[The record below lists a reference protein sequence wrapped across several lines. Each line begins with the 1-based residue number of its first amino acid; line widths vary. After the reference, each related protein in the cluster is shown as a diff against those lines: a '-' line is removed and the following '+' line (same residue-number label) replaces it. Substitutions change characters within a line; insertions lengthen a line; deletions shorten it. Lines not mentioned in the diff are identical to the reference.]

1 MVSWVAKSDDLLP
14 PMVSPGNVRA
24 VNASLTLRERLNIS
38 RLALAHPRLTVIA
51 WVLVAI
57 AGVAA
62 YSRLRLALFPDVT
75 FPLVVITV
83 DAPGLS
89 PQQGETA
96 LTLPIEQRM
105 QALRDLK
112 SLESTTSPGKAVI
125 AAEFEVGVSLREA
138 RRRVDS
144 ALAGLELPGGVTPQ
158 TRPIDINESPVVTY
172 VLVGEYRT
180 PAQLMGTALGTFLPA
195 IEKVPGVLHV
205 IPLGVDPGAVAALG
219 ETAVDT
225 ALPHTVVW
233 LNGQQGVALEV
244 VKDAGANTIEV
255 VGQVESVVRR
265 LQWDNQDL
273 HAVPAVTQA
282 DFIRGSTGATMDAL
296 WLAVALS
303 VLVIFPFLRS
313 WTATAISALAIP
325 ISLLGTFV
333 VMKVA
338 GFGLETLTLL
348 ALALVIGIIV
358 DDAIVDVE
366 NIQRHI
372 DRGDPPHVAAIA
384 ATDEI
389 GLTVTAAT
397 LTIVAVFLP
406 VGLMGGVTG
415 IFFRPF
421 GLTIS
426 AAVLTSLLV
435 ARTLSPLL
443 SSWWLR
449 PARHDNA
456 AAGQGRWT
464 RFAEHYRNLLSWS
477 LAHRTVVVLL
487 AVLSL
492 VAGIAIIPLIPKGFI
507 PRFDR
512 GEFLVVITAPRG
524 TSLDSTNALAWRA
537 AEFVRRDP
545 GVSGVFAVAGNAAG
559 DHDRAVLHVRVREG
573 RGHSTRDVR
582 ERVRRG
588 LPAERGTDLSVQDV
602 PLLAVIAQKPLQLAL
617 VGTDRAALAVG
628 AGRAADHLRTL
639 PGVADVRVTGIPD
652 SSSRETLERRGGLPA
667 AHVNANLVGG
677 YPIGAATRE
686 IERVAPS
693 LLPPGVSLAL
703 GGESAQAADVFG
715 QFAFSLGL
723 ATLCVVA
730 VLWFLFRSW
739 QDPLAIALSLP
750 LSGVG
755 AMLGLFVS
763 RTDFGMTSLLGL
775 IFLLGL
781 VNKNAILLVD
791 HANQL
796 RRGGMSLRDAILSAG
811 PIRLRPI
818 LMTTSATILGMMPI
832 ALGFGA
838 GAELRAPMAIAIIG
852 GLVTSTVLSLVV
864 VPVVYAI
871 LDRVHP
877 RFGEA
882 RRSGAG
888 GP

>member
-1 MVSWVAKSDDLLP
+1 MKLSD
-14 PMVSPGNVRA
+14 A
-24 VNASLTLRERLNIS
+24 TTLRERLNIS
-38 RLALAHPRLTVIA
+38 RLALTHPRATIA
-51 WVLVAI
+51 AWLLVAM
-57 AGVAA
+57 AGVWA

-89 PQQGETA
+89 PQEAEAGV
-96 LTLPIEQRM
+96 TLPIEQRM
-105 QALRDLK
+105 HGLRDLK
-112 SLESTTSPGKAVI
+112 SLESTTQPGKALI
-125 AAEFEVGVSLREA
+125 AVEFEVGVSLREA
-138 RRRVDS
+138 HRRVDS
-144 ALAGLELPGGVTPQ
+144 ALAGLALPGGGVPN

-180 PAQLMGTALGTFLPA
+180 PAQLMGSALGTFLPA
-195 IEKVPGVLHV
+195 IEKVPGVLRV
-205 IPLGVDPGAVAALG
+205 VPLGVDPEAVAALG
-219 ETAVDT
+219 ATTVDT
-225 ALPHTVVW
+225 ALPHTVAW

-244 VKDAGANTIEV
+244 VKEAGANTIEV
-255 VGQVESVVRR
+255 VRQVDSVVRR
-265 LQWDNQDL
+265 LQWDNQDI

-282 DFIRGSTGATMDAL
+282 DFIRGSTRATMDAL
-296 WLAVALS
+296 WLAVTLS

-313 WTATAISALAIP
+313 WKATAISALAIP

-333 VMKVA
+333 VMKLA

-372 DRGDPPHVAAIA
+372 DRGDPPNVAAIA

-426 AAVLTSLLV
+426 AAVVTSLLV

-443 SSWWLR
+443 SAWWLR
-449 PARHDNA
+449 PSRPAHPGGNE
-456 AAGQGRWT
+456 AGQAGCP
-464 RFAEHYRNLLSWS
+464 RFAARYRDVLSWS
-477 LAHRTVVVLL
+477 LAHRWVVVLL

-492 VAGIAIIPLIPKGFI
+492 AAGVAIIPLIPKGFI

-512 GEFLVVITAPRG
+512 SEFLVVVTAPRG
-524 TSLDSTNALAWRA
+524 TSLDSTNAITWRVS
-537 AEFVRRDP
+537 EFIRADS
-545 GVSGVFAVAGNAAG
+545 GVADVFAVAGTAAG
-559 DHDRAVLHVRVREG
+559 DPDRAILHVRVRDE
-573 RGHSTRDVR
+573 RGISTRDVR
-582 ERVRRG
+582 ERIRQR
-588 LPAERGTDLSVQDV
+588 LPAEQGTDLSVQDV
-602 PLLAVIAQKPLQLAL
+602 PLLAIIAQKPLQLAL
-617 VGTDRAALAVG
+617 VGEDRAALAIG
-628 AGRAADHLRTL
+628 ARRVADHLRML
-639 PGVADVRVTGIPD
+639 PGVADVRVTGVPD
-652 SSSRETLERRGGLPA
+652 SGSRETLERKAGRPA

-715 QFAFSLGL
+715 QFTVSLGL

-739 QDPLAIALSLP
+739 QDPLVIALSLP
-750 LSGVG
+750 LSAVG
-755 AMLGLFVS
+755 AMLGLFIS

-775 IFLLGL
+775 IFLFGL

-796 RRGGMSLRDAILSAG
+796 RASGMSLREAILAAG

-818 LMTTSATILGMMPI
+818 LMTTCATILGMLPI

-838 GAELRAPMAIAIIG
+838 GAELRAPMAVAIIG

-871 LDRVHP
+871 FDRIHP
-877 RFGEA
+877 RFLEA
-882 RRSGAG
+882 RGRA
-888 GP
+888 PHP

>member
-1 MVSWVAKSDDLLP
+1 MKLSTAT
-14 PMVSPGNVRA
+14 
-24 VNASLTLRERLNIS
+24 TLRERLNIS
-38 RLALAHPRLTVIA
+38 RLALAHPRATIA
-51 WVLVAI
+51 VWALVAI
-57 AGVAA
+57 AGLWA
-62 YSRLRLALFPDVT
+62 YPHLRLALFPDVT
-75 FPLVVITV
+75 FPLVVVTAA
-83 DAPGLS
+83 APGLS
-89 PQQGETA
+89 PQEA
-96 LTLPIEQRM
+96 EADLTLPIEQRM
-105 QALRDLK
+105 HGLRDLK
-112 SLESTTSPGKAVI
+112 RLESTSSPGKALV
-125 AAEFEVGVSLREA
+125 AVEFEVGVSLREA
-138 RRRVDS
+138 RHRVDS
-144 ALAGLELPGGVTPQ
+144 ALAGIQLAGGVVPG
-158 TRPIDINESPVVTY
+158 TRPIDINESPVITY

-205 IPLGVDPGAVAALG
+205 VPLGVDPDAVAKLG
-219 ETAVDT
+219 DTAVDT
-225 ALPHTVVW
+225 ALPHTVAW

-244 VKDAGANTIEV
+244 VKEAGANTIEV
-255 VGQVESVVRR
+255 VRQVDSVVRR
-265 LQWDNQDL
+265 LQWLNQDL

-282 DFIRGSTGATMDAL
+282 DFIRGSTRATTDAL

-303 VLVIFPFLRS
+303 ILVIFPFLRS
-313 WTATAISALAIP
+313 WKATGITALAIP

-333 VMKVA
+333 VMKLA

-372 DRGDPPHVAAIA
+372 DRGDPPHVAALA

-426 AAVLTSLLV
+426 AAVVTSLLV

-443 SSWWLR
+443 SAWWLR
-449 PARHDNA
+449 PARPKTA
-456 AAGQGRWT
+456 EPEKAGWP
-464 RFAEHYRNLLSWS
+464 RFAALYRDLLAWS
-477 LAHRTVVVLL
+477 LGHRTIVVLL
-487 AVLSL
+487 ALLSL
-492 VAGIAIIPLIPKGFI
+492 VAGVAIIPLIPKGFI

-512 GEFLVVITAPRG
+512 SDFLVVVSAPRG
-524 TSLDSTNALAWRA
+524 TSLDSTNAITWRVSD
-537 AEFVRRDP
+537 FVRRDP
-545 GVSGVFAVAGNAAG
+545 GVAEVFAVAGTAGG
-559 DHDRAVLHVRVREG
+559 DHDRAILHVRVRHG
-573 RGHSTRDVR
+573 RGVSTRDVR
-582 ERVRRG
+582 ERIRRR
-588 LPAERGTDLSVQDV
+588 LPAEPGTDLSVQDV
-602 PLLAVIAQKPLQLAL
+602 PLLAIIAQKPLQLAL
-617 VGTDRAALAVG
+617 VGDDRAALALG
-628 AGRAADHLRTL
+628 AQRAGDHLRTL
-639 PGVADVRVTGIPD
+639 PGVSDVRVTGIPD
-652 SSSRETLERRGGLPA
+652 SSSHETLERKGGRPA
-667 AHVNANLVGG
+667 AHLNANLVGG
-677 YPIGAATRE
+677 YSIGAATHE
-686 IERVAPS
+686 VERAAPD

-715 QFAFSLGL
+715 QFAISLGL

-739 QDPLAIALSLP
+739 QDPLVIALSLP

-755 AMLGLFVS
+755 AMLGLFIS
-763 RTDFGMTSLLGL
+763 RTDFGMASLLGL

-796 RRGGMSLRDAILSAG
+796 RSGGMTMREAILAAG

-818 LMTTSATILGMMPI
+818 LMTTSATILGMLPI
-832 ALGFGA
+832 ALGFGE
-838 GAELRAPMAIAIIG
+838 GAELRAPMAVAIIG

-871 LDRVHP
+871 FDRIHP
-877 RFGEA
+877 RFQEA
-882 RRSGAG
+882 RSRH
-888 GP
+888 PRV

>member
-1 MVSWVAKSDDLLP
+1 MKLSD
-14 PMVSPGNVRA
+14 
-24 VNASLTLRERLNIS
+24 ASTLRERLNIS
-38 RLALAHPRLTVIA
+38 RLALKHPRTTIVA
-51 WVLVAI
+51 WLLVAAI
-57 AGVAA
+57 GAWA
-62 YSRLRLALFPDVT
+62 YSHLRLALFPDVT
-75 FPLVVITV
+75 FTLVVVTA

-89 PQQGETA
+89 PQDAEVA
-96 LTLPIEQRM
+96 VTLPIEQRM
-105 QALRDLK
+105 QGLRDLK
-112 SLESTTSPGKAVI
+112 RLESTTSQGRALVAV
-125 AAEFEVGVSLREA
+125 EFEVGVSLREA

-144 ALAGLELPGGVTPQ
+144 ALTGLDLPGGVMPA

-195 IEKVPGVLHV
+195 IEKVPGVLRV
-205 IPLGVDPGAVAALG
+205 VPLGIDPEAVAALG
-219 ETAVDT
+219 ATTVDT
-225 ALPHTVVW
+225 ALPHTVAW
-233 LNGQQGVALEV
+233 LNGRQGVALEV
-244 VKDAGANTIEV
+244 VKEAGANTIEV
-255 VGQVESVVRR
+255 VRQVDSVVGR
-265 LQWDNQDL
+265 LQWDNQDI

-282 DFIRGSTGATMDAL
+282 DFIRDSTRATMDAL

-303 VLVIFPFLRS
+303 ALVIFPFLRS
-313 WTATAISALAIP
+313 WKATAISALAIP

-333 VMKVA
+333 VMKLA

-426 AAVLTSLLV
+426 AAVVTSLLV

-449 PARHDNA
+449 PAPEARA
-456 AAGQGRWT
+456 TPGEGRWS
-464 RFAEHYRNLLSWS
+464 RFAARYRDLLSWS

-487 AVLSL
+487 AMLSL
-492 VAGIAIIPLIPKGFI
+492 VAGVAIIPLIPKGFI

-512 GEFLVVITAPRG
+512 DEFLVVITAPRG
-524 TSLDSTNALAWRA
+524 TSLEVTSAITWRVS
-537 AEFVRRDP
+537 EFIRAD
-545 GVSGVFAVAGNAAG
+545 SGVAGVFSVAGTAAG
-559 DHDRAVLHVRVREG
+559 DHDRAILHVRVRDQG
-573 RGHSTRDVR
+573 GISLRDVR
-582 ERVRRG
+582 ERIRQR
-588 LPAERGTDLSVQDV
+588 LPAEPGTDLSVQDV

-617 VGTDRAALAVG
+617 VGQDRAALAVG
-628 AGRAADHLRTL
+628 ARKVAGHLRGL
-639 PGVADVRVTGIPD
+639 PGVADVRVTGVPD
-652 SSSRETLERRGGLPA
+652 SGGRETLERKGGLPA
-667 AHVNANLVGG
+667 AHVDANLVGG

-686 IERVAPS
+686 VERVAPA
-693 LLPPGVSLAL
+693 LLPSGVSLAL

-715 QFAFSLGL
+715 QFAVSLGL

-739 QDPLAIALSLP
+739 QDPLVIALSLP
-750 LSGVG
+750 LSGIG
-755 AMLGLFVS
+755 AMLGLFIS
-763 RTDFGMTSLLGL
+763 RTDFGMTSLMGL

-796 RRGGMSLRDAILSAG
+796 RAGGLGLREAILAAG

-818 LMTTSATILGMMPI
+818 LMTTCATILGMLPI

-838 GAELRAPMAIAIIG
+838 GAEMRAPMAVAIIG
-852 GLVTSTVLSLVV
+852 GLVTSTALSLVV

-871 LDRVHP
+871 FDRIHP
-877 RFGEA
+877 RFLEA
-882 RRSGAG
+882 RG
-888 GP
+888 GIPPR

>member
-1 MVSWVAKSDDLLP
+1 MKP
-14 PMVSPGNVRA
+14 PSP
-24 VNASLTLRERLNIS
+24 SLRERLNIS
-38 RLALAHPRLTVIA
+38 RLALAHPRRTVVV
-51 WVLVAI
+51 WVLVSL
-57 AGVAA
+57 AGLVA
-62 YSRLRLALFPDVT
+62 YSQLSLALFPDVT
-75 FPLVVITV
+75 FPLVVITA
-83 DAPGLS
+83 DAPGLA
-89 PQQGETA
+89 PAAAEEA
-96 LTLPIEQRM
+96 VTLPLERRITT
-105 QALRDLK
+105 LRELK
-112 SLESTTSPGKAVI
+112 RLESSTSAGKVVI
-125 AAEFEVGVSLREA
+125 EAEFEVGVSLREA

-144 ALAGLELPGGVTPQ
+144 ALAGIVLPGGARPA

-172 VLVGEYRT
+172 VIVGEYRS

-195 IEKVPGVLHV
+195 IEKVPGVLRV
-205 IPLGVDPGAVAALG
+205 VPLGVDPQAVAKLG

-225 ALPHTVVW
+225 ALPHTVAW

-244 VKDAGANTIEV
+244 VKEAGANTIEV
-255 VGQVESVVRR
+255 VRQVDSVVRR
-265 LQWDNQDL
+265 LQWDNQDI

-282 DFIRGSTGATMDAL
+282 DFIRGSTRATTDAL

-313 WTATAISALAIP
+313 WKATAISAVAIP

-333 VMKVA
+333 VMWLA

-372 DRGDPPHVAAIA
+372 DRGDPPREAAIS
-384 ATDEI
+384 ATNEI

-406 VGLMGGVTG
+406 VGMMGGVVG

-421 GLTIS
+421 GLTVS

-449 PARHDNA
+449 PARHD
-456 AAGQGRWT
+456 AGDERGGWSQ
-464 RFAEHYRNLLSWS
+464 FAERYRDLLAWS
-477 LAHRTVVVLL
+477 LDHRIVVVLL
-487 AVLSL
+487 ALLSL
-492 VAGIAIIPLIPKGFI
+492 AAGVAIIPVIPKGFI

-512 GEFLVVITAPRG
+512 SDFLVVVTAPRG
-524 TSLDSTNALAWRA
+524 TSLDSTGAIAWRVS
-537 AEFVRRDP
+537 EFVRRDP
-545 GVSGVFAVAGNAAG
+545 GVAEVFSVAGTAAG
-559 DHDRAVLHVRVREG
+559 DHDRALIYVHVRGG
-573 RGHSTRDVR
+573 RGVSTREVR
-582 ERVRRG
+582 ERIRRR

-602 PLLAVIAQKPLQLAL
+602 PLLAIIAQKPLQLAL
-617 VGTDRAALAVG
+617 VGDDRSALAVG
-628 AGRAADHLRTL
+628 ATRAADHLRAL
-639 PGVADVRVTGIPD
+639 PGVADVRVTGIAD
-652 SSSRETLERRGGLPA
+652 SGSRETLDRKGGRPA
-667 AHVNANLVGG
+667 AHLNANLVGG

-686 IERVAPS
+686 IERAAPS

-703 GGESAQAADVFG
+703 GGESAQAVDVFG
-715 QFAFSLGL
+715 QFAISLGL
-723 ATLCVVA
+723 ATLCVMV

-739 QDPLAIALSLP
+739 QDPLVIALSLP

-763 RTDFGMTSLLGL
+763 HTDFGMASLLGL

-796 RRGGMSLRDAILSAG
+796 RQGGMPLRNAILAAG

-818 LMTTSATILGMMPI
+818 LMTTFATILGMLPI
-832 ALGFGA
+832 ALGFGT
-838 GAELRAPMAIAIIG
+838 GAELRAPMAVAIIG

-871 LDRVHP
+871 FDRLHP
-877 RFGEA
+877 RFLDA
-882 RRSGAG
+882 RSRRSQV
-888 GP
+888 

>member
-1 MVSWVAKSDDLLP
+1 MD
-14 PMVSPGNVRA
+14 GRVRA
-24 VNASLTLRERLNIS
+24 VKPPPSSLRERLNIS
-38 RLALAHPRLTVIA
+38 RLALAHPSLTVVG
-51 WVLVAI
+51 WVLVAL
-57 AGVAA
+57 AGAVA
-62 YSRLRLALFPDVT
+62 YGQLRLALFPDVT
-75 FPLVVITV
+75 FPLVVITAE
-83 DAPGLS
+83 APGLA
-89 PQQGETA
+89 PAEAEQA
-96 LTLPIEQRM
+96 LTLPVERRVQG
-105 QALRDLK
+105 LRDLK
-112 SLESTTSPGKAVI
+112 SLESTTSPGRVVI
-125 AAEFEVGVSLREA
+125 AAEFEVGVTLREA

-144 ALAGLELPGGVTPQ
+144 ALGGLELPGGARPA

-195 IEKVPGVLHV
+195 IEKVPGVLRV
-205 IPLGVDPGAVAALG
+205 VPLGVDPEAVAKLG
-219 ETAVDT
+219 DTAVDT
-225 ALPHTVVW
+225 ALPHTVAW
-233 LNGQQGVALEV
+233 LDGQQGVALEV
-244 VKDAGANTIEV
+244 VKEAGANTIEV
-255 VGQVESVVRR
+255 VRQVDSVVRR
-265 LQWDNQDL
+265 LQWDNQDI

-282 DFIRGSTGATMDAL
+282 DFIRGSTRATTDAL
-296 WLAVALS
+296 WLAVGLS

-313 WTATAISALAIP
+313 WKATAISAVAIP

-333 VMKVA
+333 VMRLA

-372 DRGDPPHVAAIA
+372 DRGDPPREAAIA

-426 AAVLTSLLV
+426 AAVVTSLLV

-449 PARHDNA
+449 PAGRGA
-456 AAGQGRWT
+456 EGEKGRWP
-464 RFAEHYRNLLSWS
+464 RFAARYRDLLSWS
-477 LAHRTVVVLL
+477 LEHRTVVVLL
-487 AVLSL
+487 ALLSL
-492 VAGIAIIPLIPKGFI
+492 AAGVAIIPLIPKGFI

-512 GEFLVVITAPRG
+512 SDFLVVITAPRG
-524 TSLDSTNALAWRA
+524 TSLDSTNALTWRVS
-537 AEFVRRDP
+537 EFVRGDP
-545 GVSGVFAVAGNAAG
+545 GVSEVFAVAGNAAG
-559 DHDRAVLHVRVREG
+559 DHDRAMLYVHVRDG
-573 RGHSTRDVR
+573 RGVSTRDVR
-582 ERVRRG
+582 ERIRRR

-602 PLLAVIAQKPLQLAL
+602 PLLAIIAQKPLQLAL
-617 VGTDRAALAVG
+617 VGDDRAALALG

-639 PGVADVRVTGIPD
+639 PGVADVRVTGVAD
-652 SSSRETLERRGGLPA
+652 STSRETLERKDGKPA
-667 AHVNANLVGG
+667 AHLNANLVGG

-693 LLPPGVSLAL
+693 LLPPGVELAL

-715 QFAFSLGL
+715 QFALSLGL

-739 QDPLAIALSLP
+739 QDPLVIALSLP

-763 RTDFGMTSLLGL
+763 RTDFGMASLLGF

-796 RRGGMSLRDAILSAG
+796 RSNGMTMRDAILSAG

-818 LMTTSATILGMMPI
+818 LMTTSATILGMLPI
-832 ALGFGA
+832 ALGFGE
-838 GAELRAPMAIAIIG
+838 GAELRAPMAVAIIG

-871 LDRVHP
+871 FDRVHP
-877 RFGEA
+877 RFQEA
-882 RRSGAG
+882 TRWA
-888 GP
+888 P

>member
-1 MVSWVAKSDDLLP
+1 MKLP
-14 PMVSPGNVRA
+14 PTS
-24 VNASLTLRERLNIS
+24 LRERLNIS

-51 WVLVAI
+51 WALVAM
-57 AGVAA
+57 AGVVA
-62 YSRLRLALFPDVT
+62 YGRLRLALFPDVT
-75 FPLVVITV
+75 FPVVVITA
-83 DAPGLS
+83 DAPAPAPS
-89 PQQGETA
+89 ETETA
-96 LTLPIEQRM
+96 LALPIERRING
-105 QALRDLK
+105 LRDLK
-112 SLESTTSPGKAVI
+112 SLQTTTSAGKTLV
-125 AAEFEVGVSLREA
+125 AAEFEVGVALREA

-144 ALAGLELPGGVTPQ
+144 ALIGIELPGGVTPK
-158 TRPIDINESPVVTY
+158 TRSIDINESPVVTY

-195 IEKVPGVLHV
+195 LEKVPGVLHV
-205 IPLGVDPGAVAALG
+205 VPLGIDPEAVARLG

-225 ALPHTVVW
+225 ALPHTVAW

-244 VKDAGANTIEV
+244 VKEAGANTIEV
-255 VGQVESVVRR
+255 VRLVDSVVRR
-265 LQWDNQDL
+265 LQWDNQDI

-282 DFIRGSTGATMDAL
+282 DFIRGSTRATMDAL
-296 WLAVALS
+296 GLAVGLS

-313 WTATAISALAIP
+313 WKATAITALAIP

-333 VMKVA
+333 VMQLA

-366 NIQRHI
+366 NIQRHL

-406 VGLMGGVTG
+406 VGFMGGVVG

-426 AAVLTSLLV
+426 AAVVTSLLV

-449 PARHDNA
+449 PARREGTGA
-456 AAGQGRWT
+456 EQAGWP
-464 RFAEHYRNLLSWS
+464 RFAALYRDLLSWS
-477 LAHRTVVVLL
+477 LEHRAVVVLL
-487 AVLSL
+487 ALLSL
-492 VAGIAIIPLIPKGFI
+492 VAGLGIIPLIPKGFI

-512 GEFLVVITAPRG
+512 SEFLVVITAPSG
-524 TSLDSTNALAWRA
+524 TSLDSTNALTWRVSD
-537 AEFVRRDP
+537 FVRRDP
-545 GVSGVFAVAGNAAG
+545 GVADVFAVAGNAAG
-559 DHDRAVLHVRVREG
+559 DHDRAILHVRVRDG
-573 RGHSTRDVR
+573 RGISTREVR
-582 ERVRRG
+582 ERIRRR
-588 LPAERGTDLSVQDV
+588 LPAERGTDLSVQDI

-628 AGRAADHLRTL
+628 AERAADHLGTL

-652 SSSRETLERRGGLPA
+652 STGRETLERRGGLPA
-667 AHVNANLVGG
+667 AYVNANLVGG

-693 LLPPGVSLAL
+693 LFPPGVSLAL

-715 QFAFSLGL
+715 QFTLSLGL

-739 QDPLAIALSLP
+739 QDPLVIALSLP

-796 RRGGMSLRDAILSAG
+796 RGRGMSLRDAILAAG

-818 LMTTSATILGMMPI
+818 LMTTSATILGMLPV
-832 ALGFGA
+832 ALGFGT
-838 GAELRAPMAIAIIG
+838 GAELRAPMAVAIIG

-871 LDRVHP
+871 FDQIHP
-877 RFGEA
+877 RFLEA
-882 RRSGAG
+882 RSG
-888 GP
+888 PPPR

>member
-1 MVSWVAKSDDLLP
+1 M
-14 PMVSPGNVRA
+14 SPGGWTRAGMDGRVRA
-24 VNASLTLRERLNIS
+24 VKPPSTSLRERLNIS
-38 RLALAHPRLTVIA
+38 RLALAHPRLTVVA
-51 WVLVAI
+51 WIVVAI
-57 AGVAA
+57 AGVVA
-62 YSRLRLALFPDVT
+62 YGQLRLALFPDVT
-75 FPLVVITV
+75 FPLVVITTDV
-83 DAPGLS
+83 PGME
-89 PQQGETA
+89 PAGIERTV
-96 LTLPIEQRM
+96 TLPIEQRL
-105 QALRDLK
+105 QGLRDLK
-112 SLESTTSPGKAVI
+112 SLESTSSPARAVV

-138 RRRVDS
+138 SRRVDS
-144 ALAGLELPGGVTPQ
+144 ALSGIDLPGGTQPR

-172 VLVGEYRT
+172 VLLGEYRT
-180 PAQLMGTALGTFLPA
+180 PAELMGTALGTFLPA

-205 IPLGVDPGAVAALG
+205 IPLGVDPLAVAAL
-219 ETAVDT
+219 AKAPVDT
-225 ALPHTVVW
+225 ALPSTVAW
-233 LNGQQGVALEV
+233 LNGQQGVAIEV
-244 VKDAGANTIEV
+244 VKEAGANTIEV
-255 VGQVESVVRR
+255 VRQVDSVAQQ
-265 LQWDNQDL
+265 LQWANQDI

-282 DFIRGSTGATMDAL
+282 DFIRGSTRATTDAL
-296 WLAVALS
+296 WLAVGLS

-313 WTATAISALAIP
+313 WKATAISAIAIP

-333 VMKVA
+333 VMRVG

-449 PARHDNA
+449 PARPA
-456 AAGQGRWT
+456 ATAVDEVGWP
-464 RFAEHYRNLLSWS
+464 RFAMRYRSLLAWA
-477 LAHRTVVVLL
+477 LDHRALVVLL
-487 AVLSL
+487 ALLSL
-492 VAGIAIIPLIPKGFI
+492 VAGIALIPLIPKGFI
-507 PRFDR
+507 PRLDR
-512 GEFLVVITAPRG
+512 SEFLVVITAPRG
-524 TSLDSTNALAWRA
+524 TTLDSTGALTWRV

-545 GVSGVFAVAGNAAG
+545 GVAEVFAVAGTAG
-559 DHDRAVLHVRVREG
+559 GEHDRATIHVRVRSG
-573 RGHSTRDVR
+573 RGISTGEVR
-582 ERVRRG
+582 ERIRRR
-588 LPAERGTDLSVQDV
+588 LPPERGSDLSVQDV
-602 PLLAVIAQKPLQLAL
+602 PLLAIIAQKPLQLAL
-617 VGTDRAALAVG
+617 VGDDRTALGIGAA
-628 AGRAADHLRTL
+628 RAADHLRAL
-639 PGVADVRVTGIPD
+639 KGVTDVRVTGVPD
-652 SSSRETLERRGGLPA
+652 STGHEVLERKGGKPA
-667 AHVNANLVGG
+667 THLNANLVGG

-686 IERVAPS
+686 VERVAPS

-715 QFAFSLGL
+715 QFAISLGL
-723 ATLCVVA
+723 ATLCVIG
-730 VLWFLFRSW
+730 VLLFLFRSW
-739 QDPLAIALSLP
+739 QDPLVIALSLP

-755 AMLGLFVS
+755 AMLGLWVA
-763 RTDFGMTSLLGL
+763 RTDFGMASLLGL

-796 RRGGMSLRDAILSAG
+796 RSGGMTLREAILAAG

-818 LMTTSATILGMMPI
+818 LMTTSATILGMLPI
-832 ALGFGA
+832 ALGLGA
-838 GAELRAPMAIAIIG
+838 GAELRAPMAVAIIG
-852 GLVTSTVLSLVV
+852 GLLTSTILSLVV

-871 LDRVHP
+871 FDRVHP
-877 RFGEA
+877 RFLEA
-882 RRSGAG
+882 RSRRS
-888 GP
+888 P

>member
-1 MVSWVAKSDDLLP
+1 MTLP
-14 PMVSPGNVRA
+14 ST
-24 VNASLTLRERLNIS
+24 TLRERLNIS
-38 RLALAHPRLTVIA
+38 RLALAHPRLTVIV
-51 WVLVAI
+51 WVLVAL
-57 AGVAA
+57 AGAWA
-62 YSRLRLALFPDVT
+62 YGHLGLALFPDVT
-75 FPLVVITV
+75 FPLVIVNADV
-83 DAPGLS
+83 PGLDPS
-89 PQQGETA
+89 AAETVV
-96 LTLPIEQRM
+96 TLPVEQR
-105 QALRDLK
+105 LRDVRDLK
-112 SLESTTSPGKAVI
+112 RLESTSSPGKALI
-125 AAEFEVGVSLREA
+125 AAEFEVGVSLSEA
-138 RRRVDS
+138 SRRVDS
-144 ALAGLELPGGVTPQ
+144 ALAGLELPGGATPKA
-158 TRPIDINESPVVTY
+158 RPIDINESPVVTY
-172 VLVGEYRT
+172 VLLGEYRT

-205 IPLGVDPGAVAALG
+205 VPLGVDPAAVATLAG
-219 ETAVDT
+219 TTIDT
-225 ALPHTVVW
+225 ALPHTVAW
-233 LNGQQGVALEV
+233 LNGRQGVALEV
-244 VKDAGANTIEV
+244 VKEAGANTIEV
-255 VGQVESVVRR
+255 VRAVDSVVRL
-265 LQWDNQDL
+265 LQTDNVDL

-282 DFIRGSTGATMDAL
+282 DFIRGSTRATTDAL

-313 WTATAISALAIP
+313 WKATAISALAIP

-333 VMKVA
+333 VMKLA

-372 DRGDPPHVAAIA
+372 DRGDPPHVAAVA

-426 AAVLTSLLV
+426 VAVLTSLLV

-449 PARHDNA
+449 PARAVKHRED
-456 AAGQGRWT
+456 AGWP
-464 RFAEHYRNLLSWS
+464 RFAALYRALLSWS
-477 LAHRTVVVLL
+477 LAHRTAVVLL
-487 AVLSL
+487 ALLSL
-492 VAGIAIIPLIPKGFI
+492 AAGIAIIPLIPKGFI

-512 GEFLVVITAPRG
+512 SEFLVVITAPRG
-524 TSLDSTNALAWRA
+524 TSLDSTNAVTWRVS
-537 AEFVRRDP
+537 EFVRADP
-545 GVSGVFAVAGNAAG
+545 GVADVFAVAGTAGG
-559 DHDRAVLHVRVREG
+559 DHDRAILHVRVRHE
-573 RGHSTRDVR
+573 RGISTREVR
-582 ERVRRG
+582 ERVRRR

-602 PLLAVIAQKPLQLAL
+602 PLLAIIAQKPLQLAL
-617 VGTDRAALAVG
+617 VGDDREALAVG
-628 AGRAADHLRTL
+628 ARRAADHLRTL
-639 PGVADVRVTGIPD
+639 PGVTDVRVTGVPD
-652 SSSRETLERRGGLPA
+652 STGHETLERKGGHPA
-667 AHVNANLVGG
+667 AHLNANLVGG
-677 YPIGAATRE
+677 YAIGAATRE
-686 IERVAPS
+686 VERVAPS

-703 GGESAQAADVFG
+703 GGESAQAADVFAE
-715 QFAFSLGL
+715 FALSLGL

-739 QDPLAIALSLP
+739 QDPLVIALSLP

-755 AMLGLFVS
+755 AMLGLFVA
-763 RTDFGMTSLLGL
+763 RTDFGMASLLGL

-796 RRGGMSLRDAILSAG
+796 RSGGMSLRDAILAAG

-818 LMTTSATILGMMPI
+818 LMTTSATILGMLPI
-832 ALGFGA
+832 ALGFGE
-838 GAELRAPMAIAIIG
+838 GAELRAPMAVAIIG

-864 VPVVYAI
+864 VPVLYAI
-871 LDRVHP
+871 FDRVHP
-877 RFGEA
+877 RFQEA
-882 RRSGAG
+882 RSRRSQS
-888 GP
+888 

>member
-1 MVSWVAKSDDLLP
+1 VTLP
-14 PMVSPGNVRA
+14 ST
-24 VNASLTLRERLNIS
+24 TLRARLNIS
-38 RLALAHPRLTVIA
+38 RLALAHPRLTVIV
-51 WVLVAI
+51 WVLVAL
-57 AGVAA
+57 AGALA
-62 YSRLRLALFPDVT
+62 YRHLRLALFPDVT
-75 FPLVVITV
+75 FPLVIVTADV
-83 DAPGLS
+83 PGLEPAAAES
-89 PQQGETA
+89 VV
-96 LTLPIEQRM
+96 TLPVEQRL
-105 QALRDLK
+105 QGVRDLK
-112 SLESTTSPGKAVI
+112 RLESTSWPGKALV

-138 RRRVDS
+138 SRRVDS
-144 ALAGLELPGGVTPQ
+144 ALAGLELPGGAAPK

-172 VLVGEYRT
+172 VLLGEYRT

-195 IEKVPGVLHV
+195 IEKVPGVLRV
-205 IPLGVDPGAVAALG
+205 VPLGVDPAAVAALAG
-219 ETAVDT
+219 AAVDT
-225 ALPHTVVW
+225 ALPHTVAW
-233 LNGQQGVALEV
+233 LNGRQGVALEV
-244 VKDAGANTIEV
+244 VKEAGANTIEV
-255 VGQVESVVRR
+255 VRSVDSVVRR
-265 LQWDNQDL
+265 LQWDNMDL

-282 DFIRGSTGATMDAL
+282 DFIRGSTRATTDAL

-313 WTATAISALAIP
+313 WKATAISALAIP

-333 VMKVA
+333 VMKLA

-366 NIQRHI
+366 NIQRHL
-372 DRGDPPHVAAIA
+372 DRGDPPHVAAVA

-426 AAVLTSLLV
+426 AAVVTSLLV

-449 PARHDNA
+449 PARPARPGGNG
-456 AAGQGRWT
+456 AGQAGWP
-464 RFAEHYRNLLSWS
+464 RFAARYRDVLSWA
-477 LAHRTVVVLL
+477 LEHRALVVLL
-487 AVLSL
+487 ALLSL
-492 VAGIAIIPLIPKGFI
+492 VAGVAIIPLIPKGFI

-512 GEFLVVITAPRG
+512 NEFLVVVTAPRG
-524 TSLDSTNALAWRA
+524 TSLDSTSALTWRV

-545 GVSGVFAVAGNAAG
+545 GVADVFAVAGTAGG
-559 DHDRAVLHVRVREG
+559 DHDRAILHVRVRDE
-573 RGHSTRDVR
+573 RGVSTGAVR
-582 ERVRRG
+582 ERIRRR

-602 PLLAVIAQKPLQLAL
+602 PLLAIIAQKPLQLAL
-617 VGTDRAALAVG
+617 VGDDRAALAVG
-628 AGRAADHLRTL
+628 AARAADHLRTL
-639 PGVADVRVTGIPD
+639 PGVTDVRVTGVPD
-652 SSSRETLERRGGLPA
+652 GMGHETLERKGGRPA
-667 AHVNANLVGG
+667 AHLNANLVGG

-686 IERVAPS
+686 VERVAPT

-715 QFAFSLGL
+715 EFAISLGL

-739 QDPLAIALSLP
+739 QDPLVIALSLP

-763 RTDFGMTSLLGL
+763 RTDFGMASLLGL

-796 RRGGMSLRDAILSAG
+796 RSGGMSLREAILAAG

-818 LMTTSATILGMMPI
+818 LMTTSATILGMLPI
-832 ALGFGA
+832 ALGFGE
-838 GAELRAPMAIAIIG
+838 GAELRAPMAVAIIG
-852 GLVTSTVLSLVV
+852 GLFTSTVLSLVV
-864 VPVVYAI
+864 VPVLYAI
-871 LDRVHP
+871 FDRVHP
-877 RFGEA
+877 RFQEA
-882 RRSGAG
+882 RSRRSRS
-888 GP
+888 

>member
-1 MVSWVAKSDDLLP
+1 M
-14 PMVSPGNVRA
+14 
-24 VNASLTLRERLNIS
+24 
-38 RLALAHPRLTVIA
+38 
-51 WVLVAI
+51 
-57 AGVAA
+57 
-62 YSRLRLALFPDVT
+62 
-75 FPLVVITV
+75 
-83 DAPGLS
+83 
-89 PQQGETA
+89 
-96 LTLPIEQRM
+96 
-105 QALRDLK
+105 
-112 SLESTTSPGKAVI
+112 
-125 AAEFEVGVSLREA
+125 
-138 RRRVDS
+138 
-144 ALAGLELPGGVTPQ
+144 
-158 TRPIDINESPVVTY
+158 
-172 VLVGEYRT
+172 
-180 PAQLMGTALGTFLPA
+180 
-195 IEKVPGVLHV
+195 EKVPGVLRV
-205 IPLGVDPGAVAALG
+205 VPLGVDPGEVARLA

-225 ALPHTVVW
+225 ALPHTVAW

-244 VKDAGANTIEV
+244 VKEAGANTIEV
-255 VGQVESVVRR
+255 VRQVDSVVRR
-265 LQWDNQDL
+265 LQWANQDI

-282 DFIRGSTGATMDAL
+282 DFIRGSTRATTDAL

-303 VLVIFPFLRS
+303 VLVIFPFLRN
-313 WTATAISALAIP
+313 WKATAISALAIP

-333 VMKVA
+333 VMKLA

-426 AAVLTSLLV
+426 AAVITSLLV

-443 SSWWLR
+443 SAWWLR
-449 PARHDNA
+449 PSRSAHEQGGAGWPRF
-456 AAGQGRWT
+456 AAG
-464 RFAEHYRNLLSWS
+464 YRDLLSWS
-477 LAHRTVVVLL
+477 LDHRTVIVLL
-487 AVLSL
+487 ALLSL

-512 GEFLVVITAPRG
+512 NDFLVVVTAPRG
-524 TSLDSTNALAWRA
+524 TSLDSTSAITWRVSD
-537 AEFVRRDP
+537 FIRRDP
-545 GVSGVFAVAGNAAG
+545 GVAEVFAVAGTAAG
-559 DHDRAVLHVRVREG
+559 DHDRAILHVRVRDG
-573 RGHSTRDVR
+573 RGVSTREVR
-582 ERVRRG
+582 ERIRRR

-602 PLLAVIAQKPLQLAL
+602 PLLAIIAQKPLQVAL
-617 VGTDRAALAVG
+617 VGSDRGALATGARRAAE
-628 AGRAADHLRTL
+628 HLGTL
-639 PGVADVRVTGIPD
+639 RGVADVRVTGVPD
-652 SSSRETLERRGGLPA
+652 SSGHETLERKGGRPA
-667 AHVNANLVGG
+667 AHLNANLVGG
-677 YPIGAATRE
+677 YSIGAATRE
-686 IERVAPS
+686 VERVAPD

-703 GGESAQAADVFG
+703 GGESAQAADVFD
-715 QFAFSLGL
+715 QFVFSLGL

-730 VLWFLFRSW
+730 VLWFLFHSW
-739 QDPLAIALSLP
+739 QDPLVIALSLP

-763 RTDFGMTSLLGL
+763 RTDFGMASLLGL

-796 RRGGMSLRDAILSAG
+796 RKDGMPLREAILAAG

-818 LMTTSATILGMMPI
+818 LMTTSATILGMLPI
-832 ALGFGA
+832 ALGFGE
-838 GAELRAPMAIAIIG
+838 GAELRAPMAVAIIG
-852 GLVTSTVLSLVV
+852 GLVTSTLLSLVV

-871 LDRVHP
+871 FDRIHP
-877 RFGEA
+877 RFLEA
-882 RRSGAG
+882 RSRHPQA
-888 GP
+888 

>member
-1 MVSWVAKSDDLLP
+1 MD
-14 PMVSPGNVRA
+14 GRVRA
-24 VNASLTLRERLNIS
+24 VSPPPTSLRERLNIS
-38 RLALAHPRLTVIA
+38 RLALAHPRLTVVVWA
-51 WVLVAI
+51 LVAL
-57 AGVAA
+57 AGAVA
-62 YSRLRLALFPDVT
+62 YGRLRLALFPDVT
-75 FPLVVITV
+75 FPLVVITADV
-83 DAPGLS
+83 PGL
-89 PQQGETA
+89 PPAEA
-96 LTLPIEQRM
+96 ENAVTLPIEHRM
-105 QALRDLK
+105 RGLRDLK
-112 SLESTTSPGKAVI
+112 SLESTTSPGKALI

-138 RRRVDS
+138 SRRVDS
-144 ALAGLELPGGVTPQ
+144 ALASIELPGGTTPK
-158 TRPIDINESPVVTY
+158 TRPVDINESPVVTY

-180 PAQLMGTALGTFLPA
+180 PAQLMGTALGTFMPA

-205 IPLGVDPGAVAALG
+205 VPLGVDPEAVAKLG

-225 ALPHTVVW
+225 ALPHTVAW

-244 VKDAGANTIEV
+244 VKEAGANTIEV
-255 VGQVESVVRR
+255 VRQVDSVVRR
-265 LQWDNQDL
+265 LQWDNQDI

-282 DFIRGSTGATMDAL
+282 DFIRGSTRATTDAL

-313 WTATAISALAIP
+313 WKATAISALAIP

-333 VMKVA
+333 VMKLA

-372 DRGDPPHVAAIA
+372 DRGDPPRVAAIA

-426 AAVLTSLLV
+426 AAVVTSLLV

-449 PARHDNA
+449 PSRPRDQQPEASTWIQFSR
-456 AAGQGRWT
+456 R
-464 RFAEHYRNLLSWS
+464 YRSLLAWS
-477 LAHRTVVVLL
+477 LDHRAVVVLL
-487 AVLSL
+487 ALLSL
-492 VAGIAIIPLIPKGFI
+492 AAGVAIVPLIPKGFI

-512 GEFLVVITAPRG
+512 SDFLVVVTAPRG
-524 TSLDSTNALAWRA
+524 TSLDSTSALAWRVA
-537 AEFVRRDP
+537 DFVRRDP
-545 GVSGVFAVAGNAAG
+545 GIADVFAVAGTAAG
-559 DHDRAVLHVRVREG
+559 DHDRAILHVRVRTG
-573 RGHSTRDVR
+573 RGISNREVR
-582 ERVRRG
+582 ERIRRQM
-588 LPAERGTDLSVQDV
+588 PAERGTDLSVQDV
-602 PLLAVIAQKPLQLAL
+602 PLLAIIAQKPLQLAL
-617 VGTDRAALAVG
+617 VGDDREVLALG
-628 AGRAADHLRTL
+628 ASRAADHLRTL

-652 SSSRETLERRGGLPA
+652 STGRETLERKGGKPA
-667 AHVNANLVGG
+667 AHLNANLVGG
-677 YPIGAATRE
+677 YAIGAATRE
-686 IERVAPS
+686 IEQVAPS

-715 QFAFSLGL
+715 QFAISLGL

-739 QDPLAIALSLP
+739 QDPLVIALSLP

-763 RTDFGMTSLLGL
+763 RTDFGMASLLGF

-796 RRGGMSLRDAILSAG
+796 RGSGMTMREAILSAG

-818 LMTTSATILGMMPI
+818 LMTTSATILGMLPI
-832 ALGFGA
+832 ALGFGE
-838 GAELRAPMAIAIIG
+838 GAELRAPMAVAIIG

-871 LDRVHP
+871 FDRIHP
-877 RFGEA
+877 RFQEA
-882 RRSGAG
+882 VPRAR
-888 GP
+888 